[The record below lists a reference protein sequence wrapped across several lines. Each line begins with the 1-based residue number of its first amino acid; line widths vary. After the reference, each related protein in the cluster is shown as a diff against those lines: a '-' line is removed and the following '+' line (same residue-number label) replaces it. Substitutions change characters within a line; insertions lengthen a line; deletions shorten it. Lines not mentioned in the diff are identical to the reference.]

1 MEEVVEAAEA
11 GCWVL
16 WLGWVGLVIVMWCG
30 IDAWKKEEGGEG
42 RGEERRR
49 ERGGGRQR
57 VRERRTSSAIVFVF
71 VVYITSHPLAHPL
84 FAHKTKTETKSS
96 P

>member
-30 IDAWKKEEGGEG
+30 IDAWKKEEGGRR
-42 RGEERRR
+42 RGEEGRKEGRQ
-49 ERGGGRQR
+49 RGGGRQR
-57 VRERRTSSAIVFVF
+57 VREAESERKTYIVRDGLRLRRLHH
-71 VVYITSHPLAHPL
+71 ITSVS
-84 FAHKTKTETKSS
+84 TS
-96 P
+96 PFRP